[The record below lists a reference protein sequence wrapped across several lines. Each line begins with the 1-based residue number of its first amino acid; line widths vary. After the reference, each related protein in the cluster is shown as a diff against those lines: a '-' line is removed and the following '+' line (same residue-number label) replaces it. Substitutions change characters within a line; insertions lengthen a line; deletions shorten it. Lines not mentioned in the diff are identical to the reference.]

1 MTNNH
6 LISDQCFDYL
16 IVGQGIAGSILAWT
30 LEQRGQ
36 RVLIVNDCTTPSSS
50 KVAAGIFNP
59 LTGRKLVLTWKAN
72 DILPFAQRFY
82 ADLEK
87 SLHTTL
93 LHFCNV
99 YRPYR
104 SIEEQN
110 TCLSQTAEPN
120 LQQYVAETTNDPY
133 FGSFVENPYNGLEIT
148 QSGWVNCVEL
158 VEKIEKYFLE
168 KNQYLNERFN
178 YELIENQND
187 GVFYK
192 GIKIKKILFCE
203 GFEARENPFFD
214 WLPHNPAKG
223 QTILVNI
230 EDYTLPEI
238 INQGIFIIP
247 IDKKGLCK
255 VGATYSWDDLDS
267 INTDDARAFLEEKL
281 QLLIK
286 RPYRIIE
293 QQAGV
298 RPATQDRRPFVGLHP
313 EFPHLAIFNGLGSKG
328 VSLAPY
334 FAAQLADFLESD
346 KEIDPLVNI
355 ERFFTLY
362 FHKKN
367 P

>member
-1 MTNNH
+1 MPTDQHANN
-6 LISDQCFDYL
+6 QEFDYL
-16 IVGQGIAGSILAWT
+16 IVGQGIAGSVLAWT
-30 LEQRGQ
+30 LGQRGH
-36 RVLIVNDCTTPSSS
+36 RVLIVNDAAAPSSS

-59 LTGRKLVLTWKAN
+59 LTGKKLNLTWKAD
-72 DILPFAQRFY
+72 DIWPFAQCFY
-82 ADLEK
+82 TDLEK
-87 SLHTTL
+87 SLRTTL

-110 TCLSQTAEPN
+110 TCLAQTAEPN
-120 LQQYVAETTNDPY
+120 LQQYVQETVNDSKY
-133 FGSFVENPYNGLEIT
+133 GAFVENPYNGLEIT

-158 VEKIEKYFLE
+158 VEKVGDHFLE

-178 YELIENQND
+178 YELIENKDNE
-187 GVFYK
+187 VFYK
-192 GIKIKKILFCE
+192 NIKIKKILFCE

-230 EDYTLPEI
+230 EDYTLTEI

-247 IDKKGLCK
+247 IDKKGLCR
-255 VGATYSWDDLDS
+255 VGATYSWDDLDFVS
-267 INTDDARAFLEEKL
+267 TEDARQFLEEKL
-281 QLLIK
+281 QLLLK
-286 RPYRIIE
+286 KPYRIID

-313 EFPHLAIFNGLGSKG
+313 ELPNLAIFNGLGSKG

-334 FAAQLADFLESD
+334 FAAQLADFLEFD